1 MRKISL
7 SNSCEYTGLAMLSC
21 ILVLAVTEGISF
33 HARKIVSYCY
43 LVSFPSNGSLT
54 LSHLL
59 GKTSAKDFFLTQF
72 LQHSPPM
79 LFIKILRKA
88 QFIFGNQVY
97 VKSCLCL
104 KKRNYYW
111 RSSFLCQNEETEE
124 KESKND

>member
-1 MRKISL
+1 MQLCRISGYHRL
-7 SNSCEYTGLAMLSC
+7 SYSILQSYFFSFFRSLKLKTKKNINSIVA
-21 ILVLAVTEGISF
+21 IIEGEHKVKHF
-33 HARKIVSYCY
+33 R
-43 LVSFPSNGSLT
+43 
-54 LSHLL
+54 HLL
-59 GKTSAKDFFLTQF
+59 GKTSAKDFFLTQL

-88 QFIFGNQVY
+88 KFIFGNQVY